1 MIAAHLAGIPVEE
14 LLLAAMPVLG
24 VAGTALGARY
34 SPWRRIA
41 SRRTPKAGLRE

>member
-1 MIAAHLAGIPVEE
+1 MIAAHVAGIPVEE
-14 LLLAAMPVLG
+14 LLLAAMPALG
-24 VAGTALGARY
+24 VATTALGARY

>member
-24 VAGTALGARY
+24 VAGTAAAARY
-34 SPWRRIA
+34 SPRRWIA
-41 SRRTPKAGLRE
+41 SRRTPKAGLGE